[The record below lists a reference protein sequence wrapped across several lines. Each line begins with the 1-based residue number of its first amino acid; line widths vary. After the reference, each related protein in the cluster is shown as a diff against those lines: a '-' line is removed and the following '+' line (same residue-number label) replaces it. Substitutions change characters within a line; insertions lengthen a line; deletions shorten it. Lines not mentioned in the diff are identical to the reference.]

1 MGEIT
6 EVFEK
11 INSNLCSDKENYT
24 KTVRTALSAEVCNNM
39 FKHCL
44 LYTSPSPR
52 D

>member
-11 INSNLCSDKENYT
+11 INSDLCSDKENYT

-39 FKHCL
+39 FK
-44 LYTSPSPR
+44 
-52 D
+52 